1 MPKSKNRTPRRP
13 KASARS
19 NSWFRMQA
27 SADNQVE
34 IYIYDEIGYWGV
46 TARQFV
52 NDLKA
57 LGDVT
62 HINLHI
68 NSPGGDV
75 FDGIAIFNALKHHG
89 ASITVHI
96 DGLAASMA
104 SVIAMVGNPVIMP
117 ENTMMMIHYPSHYL
131 MGTHEE
137 PGLFINLLLIM
148 NKEEVLFALLF
159 YCFSAL
165 QLSVYCNVYC
175 RMRFYGGREQVKRQ
189 GVKSLTW

>member
-117 ENTMMMIHYPSHYL
+117 ENTMMMIHKPWGFAGGDANDMRDYA
-131 MGTHEE
+131 E
-137 PGLFINLLLIM
+137 LFWTRLS
-148 NKEEVLFALLF
+148 LF
-159 YCFSAL
+159 
-165 QLSVYCNVYC
+165 
-175 RMRFYGGREQVKRQ
+175 
-189 GVKSLTW
+189 

>member
-1 MPKSKNRTPRRP
+1 MPKSKSRAVHRP
-13 KASARS
+13 KASVKS

-27 SADNQVE
+27 SNNNAAE

-46 TARQFV
+46 TAKQFV

-57 LGDVT
+57 LGEVS

-104 SVIAMVGNPVIMP
+104 SVIAARQA
-117 ENTMMMIHYPSHYL
+117 ET
-131 MGTHEE
+131 T
-137 PGLFINLLLIM
+137 LL
-148 NKEEVLFALLF
+148 
-159 YCFSAL
+159 
-165 QLSVYCNVYC
+165 
-175 RMRFYGGREQVKRQ
+175 
-189 GVKSLTW
+189 

>member
-1 MPKSKNRTPRRP
+1 MPKLKSRARHRP
-13 KASARS
+13 KASAKS

-27 SADNQVE
+27 SGSSTAD
-34 IYIYDEIGYWGV
+34 IFIYDEIGYWGV
-46 TARQFV
+46 TAKQFV
-52 NDLKA
+52 SDLKA
-57 LGDVT
+57 LGDISL
-62 HINLHI
+62 INLHI

-96 DGLAASMA
+96 DGVAASMA

-137 PGLFINLLLIM
+137 PDSSINSLLIM
-148 NKEEVLFALLF
+148 KMKEMLFALLF

-165 QLSVYCNVYC
+165 RVNVYCNVYC
-175 RMRFYGGREQVKRQ
+175 KMRCYGWREQIKR
-189 GVKSLTW
+189 

>member
-1 MPKSKNRTPRRP
+1 MPHQRNRVIRNP
-13 KASARS
+13 KASAKS
-19 NSWFRMQA
+19 NSWFRMKA
-27 SADNQVE
+27 SGAGEAE
-34 IYIYDEIGYWGV
+34 IYIYDEIGFWGV

-52 NDLKA
+52 SDLQA
-57 LGDVT
+57 LGDVS

-75 FDGIAIFNALKHHG
+75 FEGIAIFNALKFHG
-89 ASITVHI
+89 AAITVHI
-96 DGLAASMA
+96 DGIAASMA

-137 PGLFINLLLIM
+137 PDSFINSLLIM
-148 NKEEVLFALLF
+148 KKKEMLFALLF

-175 RMRFYGGREQVKRQ
+175 RMRFYGWREQVKRQ
-189 GVKSLTW
+189 GIKSLTW